1 MSDVSGDTSEA
12 GLLSKVLLPFC
23 VVSGPLHVLSSAQQP
38 DVLNITFQGL
48 NLSFISK
55 DEVNS
60 TSKAWVQ
67 KLAQCTSTVFY
78 WSKQPVCPDAKG
90 RMWIP
95 SLDGRS
101 VKEFATIWTLRQHCN
116 TILQLKKLQHTAVNT
131 LFNIIQIRK

>member
-23 VVSGPLHVLSSAQQP
+23 VVSASSRA
-38 DVLNITFQGL
+38 LFSIAARCFKHNISGSEL
-48 NLSFISK
+48 GCFISK

-116 TILQLKKLQHTAVNT
+116 TILQLKKL
-131 LFNIIQIRK
+131 